1 MRKYLPL
8 LLLAFSVPALAHPG
22 HGEPTA
28 FRQDFSIR

>member
-22 HGEPTA
+22 TVPTA
-28 FRQDFSIR
+28 FRPVFSTR